1 MQIITAHTGC
11 DFDALS
17 SMVAAGKL
25 YPEAKL
31 CFSGVLSREVRD
43 FMRLYGWMVPV
54 VKVSRKDLDKVK
66 RLILVD
72 TRWINRIGIFKD
84 LIGKRGVEIHIYDHH
99 PPHPG
104 DIQGD
109 AGVCREV
116 GATTS
121 ILVDL
126 IKKRGIPVTPFEAT
140 LLCLGIYEDTGSLSF
155 SSTTSLDL
163 QSAAFLLERGA
174 NLELI
179 SSFLNRGLSEKQNL
193 LLKSFLE
200 NSKIKMINGVEIFII
215 GVEIEDFVGGISLP
229 LRKFIDLK
237 NPDVT
242 FAIVRSK
249 EKVYLMARS
258 RNPSINVGEILSFFK
273 GGGHNLAASAII
285 KNKDI
290 EEVEKELYRVL
301 EKNIHPGITVGQI
314 MRSPVS
320 TVSPDTPVGE
330 VEKIMQED
338 DLEILPVQEKQE
350 IIGVISREK
359 VKNVISHSS
368 INSPVK
374 SYYSRKFISISP
386 FVSLKK
392 AQQTMMEE
400 DVSYL
405 FVFQGEKFMGVLT
418 GLDLFKAFHKDSR
431 DFSSENLKDKLK
443 EKVPPGIVD
452 ILLRAGKLAY
462 SMGWSVFIV
471 GGFVRDLLLGN
482 ENFDI
487 DLVIEGDG
495 IFYAEKLSEE
505 LGANLTIHR
514 DFGTATLNLSENFK
528 LDIAT
533 SRREFYPRPAS
544 LPHVKPAPLKED
556 LFRRDFTVN
565 AMAISINPPDFGRLI
580 DFFGGRRDLRE
591 RKVRVL
597 HVRSFIDD
605 PTRIF
610 RAIRF
615 EQRYNFCIEKVT
627 ERLIKLALRE
637 GVFQLLSGKRIKEE
651 LKQILE
657 EDRPERNVYR
667 MQKLGILKV
676 IQPGIYLDSSREMIF
691 DKLIDTI
698 ARYEIL
704 TGEKSKRW
712 LIRLSVLLRDL
723 TEEEIENF
731 CSKYSFTRE
740 ERETILI
747 SSKKADE
754 IVERLTVPEMKPS
767 SIYYL
772 LRSYPPEALILAMAI
787 AKNDI
792 VEKRIVLYLSH
803 LQKIELEITG
813 DDLKK
818 MGYKPSPEFSRI
830 LEETKKAK
838 LDGLVKTVEEEVEFI
853 RKNFAQGENR

>member
-84 LIGKRGVEIHIYDHH
+84 LIGKKGVEIHIYDHH

-386 FVSLKK
+386 FISLKK

-495 IFYAEKLSEE
+495 ILYAEKLSEE

-676 IQPGIYLDSSREMIF
+676 IQPGIYLNSSREMIF

-712 LIRLSVLLRDL
+712 LIRLSVLLKDL
-723 TEEEIENF
+723 TKEEIENF

-740 ERETILI
+740 ERETILA

-787 AKNDI
+787 AKDDI

>member
-54 VKVSRKDLDKVK
+54 VKISRKDLDKVK

-84 LIGKRGVEIHIYDHH
+84 LIGKKGVEIHIYDHH

-163 QSAAFLLERGA
+163 QSAAFLLEKGA

-350 IIGVISREK
+350 IIGVVSREK

-386 FVSLKK
+386 FISLKK

-443 EKVPPGIVD
+443 EKIPPGIVD

-495 IFYAEKLSEE
+495 ILYAEKLSEE

-565 AMAISINPPDFGRLI
+565 AMAISINPSDFGRLI

-723 TEEEIENF
+723 TEEEIEDF

-740 ERETILI
+740 ERETILA

-787 AKNDI
+787 AKDDI

>member
-54 VKVSRKDLDKVK
+54 VKVSREDLDKVK

-84 LIGKRGVEIHIYDHH
+84 LIGKKGVEIHIYDHH

-163 QSAAFLLERGA
+163 QSTAFLLERGA

-290 EEVEKELYRVL
+290 EEVEKELCRVL

-386 FVSLKK
+386 FISLKK

-495 IFYAEKLSEE
+495 ILYAEKLSEE

-565 AMAISINPPDFGRLI
+565 AMAISINPSDFGRLI

-657 EDRPERNVYR
+657 EDRPEKNVYR

-676 IQPGIYLDSSREMIF
+676 IQPGIYLNSSREMIF

-712 LIRLSVLLRDL
+712 LIRLSVLLKDL
-723 TEEEIENF
+723 TEKEIENF

-740 ERETILI
+740 ERETILA
-747 SSKKADE
+747 SSKKADK

>member
-54 VKVSRKDLDKVK
+54 VKISRKDLDKVK

-84 LIGKRGVEIHIYDHH
+84 LIGKKGVEIHIYDHH

-200 NSKIKMINGVEIFII
+200 NSKIKMINGVEIFVI

-350 IIGVISREK
+350 IIGVVSREK

-386 FVSLKK
+386 FISLKK

-443 EKVPPGIVD
+443 EKIPPGIVD

-495 IFYAEKLSEE
+495 ILYAEKLSEE

-565 AMAISINPPDFGRLI
+565 AMAISINPSDFGRLI

-723 TEEEIENF
+723 TEEEIEDF

-740 ERETILI
+740 ERETILA

-787 AKNDI
+787 AKDDI

>member
-84 LIGKRGVEIHIYDHH
+84 LIGKKGVEIHIYDHH

-495 IFYAEKLSEE
+495 ILYAEKLSEE

-676 IQPGIYLDSSREMIF
+676 IQPGIYLNSSREMIF

-740 ERETILI
+740 ERETILA

-787 AKNDI
+787 AKDDI

>member
-54 VKVSRKDLDKVK
+54 VKVSREDLDKVK

-84 LIGKRGVEIHIYDHH
+84 LIGKKGVEIHIYDHH

-163 QSAAFLLERGA
+163 QSTAFLLERGA

-200 NSKIKMINGVEIFII
+200 NSKIKMINGVEIFVI

-386 FVSLKK
+386 FISLKK

-495 IFYAEKLSEE
+495 ILYAEKLSEE

-565 AMAISINPPDFGRLI
+565 AMAISINPSDFGRLI

-615 EQRYNFCIEKVT
+615 EQRYNFCIEKIT

-657 EDRPERNVYR
+657 EDRPEKNVYR

-676 IQPGIYLDSSREMIF
+676 IQPGIYLNSSREMIF

-712 LIRLSVLLRDL
+712 LIRLSVLLKDL
-723 TEEEIENF
+723 TEKEIENF

-740 ERETILI
+740 ERETILA
-747 SSKKADE
+747 SSKKADK

>member
-84 LIGKRGVEIHIYDHH
+84 LIGKKGVEIHIYDHH

-495 IFYAEKLSEE
+495 ILYAEKLSEE

-676 IQPGIYLDSSREMIF
+676 IQPGIYLNSSREMIF

-712 LIRLSVLLRDL
+712 LIRLSVLLKDL
-723 TEEEIENF
+723 TKEEIENF

-740 ERETILI
+740 ERETILA

-787 AKNDI
+787 AKDDI

>member
-84 LIGKRGVEIHIYDHH
+84 LIGKKGVEIHIYDHH

-290 EEVEKELYRVL
+290 EEVERELYRVL

-386 FVSLKK
+386 FISLKK

-495 IFYAEKLSEE
+495 ILYAEKLSEE

-676 IQPGIYLDSSREMIF
+676 IQPGIYLNSSREMIF

-740 ERETILI
+740 ERETILA

-772 LRSYPPEALILAMAI
+772 LRSYPSEALILAMAI
-787 AKNDI
+787 AKDDI

>member
-54 VKVSRKDLDKVK
+54 VKVSREDLDKVK

-84 LIGKRGVEIHIYDHH
+84 LIGKKGVEIHIYDHH

-200 NSKIKMINGVEIFII
+200 NSKIKMINGVEIFVI

-320 TVSPDTPVGE
+320 TVSPNTPVGE

-495 IFYAEKLSEE
+495 ILYAEKLSEE

-676 IQPGIYLDSSREMIF
+676 IQPGIYLNSSREMIF

-723 TEEEIENF
+723 TEEEIEDF

-740 ERETILI
+740 EREAILA

-787 AKNDI
+787 AKDDI

>member
-1 MQIITAHTGC
+1 MSQEDNTEGIKNAQ
-11 DFDALS
+11 
-17 SMVAAGKL
+17 
-25 YPEAKL
+25 E
-31 CFSGVLSREVRD
+31 
-43 FMRLYGWMVPV
+43 
-54 VKVSRKDLDKVK
+54 DLDKVK

-84 LIGKRGVEIHIYDHH
+84 LIGKKGVEIHIYDHH

-200 NSKIKMINGVEIFII
+200 NSKIKMINGVEIFVI

-350 IIGVISREK
+350 IIGVVSREK

-386 FVSLKK
+386 FISLKK

-495 IFYAEKLSEE
+495 ILYAEKLSKE

-533 SRREFYPRPAS
+533 SRREFYPHPAS

-565 AMAISINPPDFGRLI
+565 AMAISINPSDFGRLI

-723 TEEEIENF
+723 TEEEIEDF

-740 ERETILI
+740 ERETILA

>member
-84 LIGKRGVEIHIYDHH
+84 LIGKKGVEIHIYDHH

-495 IFYAEKLSEE
+495 ILYAEKLSEE

-676 IQPGIYLDSSREMIF
+676 IQPGIYLNSSREMIF

-740 ERETILI
+740 ERETILA

>member
-84 LIGKRGVEIHIYDHH
+84 LIGKKGVEIHIYDHH

-320 TVSPDTPVGE
+320 TVSPNTPVGE

-495 IFYAEKLSEE
+495 ILYAEKLSEE

-676 IQPGIYLDSSREMIF
+676 IQPGIYLNSSREMIF

-740 ERETILI
+740 ERETILA